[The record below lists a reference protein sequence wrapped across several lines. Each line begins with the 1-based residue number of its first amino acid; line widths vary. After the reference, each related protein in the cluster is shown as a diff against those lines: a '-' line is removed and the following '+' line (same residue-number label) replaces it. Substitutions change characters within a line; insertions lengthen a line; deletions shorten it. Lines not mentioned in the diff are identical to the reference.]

1 MSKNSEKNFVIRH
14 KNIDINVAVKKNR
27 LSKNYKFTFDKKNLR
42 GLVSIPTY
50 ITINSGVKFAKDN
63 IDWLYRQLKALK
75 PLIYIDNGVE
85 IKISNKKYKI
95 IYKKSNFSN
104 VNIIKNKILILSKKN
119 NHRTVLYQWLREE
132 LLKKSTN
139 ILSNLSSEIRPKS
152 HMIKLTNSF
161 NYWGSCNSKGEIN
174 LNWRLIFSPDE
185 VVRYIIVHEVCHLIE
200 FNHSDKFWKLIKKHC
215 PNYTSQINWLK
226 KNDNYLY
233 SIRFS

>member
-75 PLIYIDNGVE
+75 PLIYIDNEVE

-119 NHRTVLYQWLREE
+119 NHHTVLYQWLRE
-132 LLKKSTN
+132 
-139 ILSNLSSEIRPKS
+139 
-152 HMIKLTNSF
+152 
-161 NYWGSCNSKGEIN
+161 
-174 LNWRLIFSPDE
+174 
-185 VVRYIIVHEVCHLIE
+185 
-200 FNHSDKFWKLIKKHC
+200 
-215 PNYTSQINWLK
+215 
-226 KNDNYLY
+226 
-233 SIRFS
+233 